1 MKKYLDGAISVA
13 LFILWLGGF
22 FYAMDTDYDTGT
34 RVVGAIVWLGIGVG
48 HKLGQIVDALRAR
61 P

>member
-1 MKKYLDGAISVA
+1 MKYVDGAISVV
-13 LFILWLGGF
+13 LFLLWLGGF
-22 FYAMDTDYDTGT
+22 LYAIDTDHDTAT

-61 P
+61 L